1 MKISR
6 AFIACMSMIIA
17 ASSCNSSADK
27 KSTAGEDS
35 LGALSRNVETDTAS
49 VTTVKDTVPS
59 KDSIAI
65 RIADQLEKV
74 LVKKDLALLNSE
86 DRKFTYTAIDL
97 NGDSKNEIFVAMKGR
112 YFCGNAGC
120 TVYLLNNG
128 VEKINS
134 FTIVNGPIII
144 SPEKTNGWSDLI
156 IPSGG
161 KTYRVKFNG
170 KAYPSNPSLQ
180 PEFRESATDPALAV
194 LADTLQVHVF

>member
-6 AFIACMSMIIA
+6 ALIACMSMIIA

-35 LGALSRNVETDTAS
+35 LVVLSRHAEADTPS
-49 VTTVKDTVPS
+49 VITVKDTVPS
-59 KDSIAI
+59 KDSVAI
-65 RIADQLEKV
+65 RVADQLGKV
-74 LVKKDLALLNSE
+74 LVKKDLALLNSD

-97 NGDSKNEIFVAMKGR
+97 NGDNKNEIFVAMKGS

-120 TVYLLNNG
+120 TVYLLNNHA
-128 VEKINS
+128 EKINS

-144 SPEKTNGWSDLI
+144 GPGKTKGWNDLI

-170 KAYPSNPSLQ
+170 NAYPSNPSLQ
-180 PEFRESATDPALAV
+180 PEYNETATALSPLV
-194 LADTLQVHVF
+194 LADTLPVHIF